1 LLIVITIALLSIQGT
16 PTMDNNETNT
26 TPEAGK
32 SRRSFIKKSSI
43 AAGITI
49 IPASNVWG
57 ACNVS
62 GVSGGSQ
69 SVNTTCI
76 VTPFSGGRS
85 PGTWQKFVKHVP
97 SEQDINRI
105 ATILSDVNHNDI
117 FGSSGQKKT
126 KFYYPILK
134 AFIFSQTI
142 TIVGNGIGTIRDKVI
157 NVGNAVGNNSTPL
170 EKHIACTYLNGL
182 FGMNSGLSAEFTGFD
197 GNKRFIEHIWGSA
210 EINGASSVNSI
221 LKAAYDSKKIT
232 EATLSTVLGI

>member
-1 LLIVITIALLSIQGT
+1 
-16 PTMDNNETNT
+16 MDNNETNT

-85 PGTWQKFVKHVP
+85 PGTWKQFVKYAP
-97 SEQDINRI
+97 KDANLKQI
-105 ATILSDVNHNDI
+105 ATILSDVDHEDI

-126 KFYYPILK
+126 AFYYPKLRD
-134 AFIFSQTI
+134 FIFSKTI
-142 TIVGNGIGTIRDKVI
+142 TIVGNGIGTIRNKDI
-157 NVGNAVGNNSTPL
+157 NVGDAVTNNRKPL

-182 FGMNSGLSAEFTGFD
+182 FGMNSGLSGEFTGFD
-197 GNKRFIEHIWGSA
+197 GNNLFIEHIWGSA
-210 EINGASSVNSI
+210 EINGASMVKI
-221 LKAAYDSKKIT
+221 ELKNAYGSKKIT

>member
-1 LLIVITIALLSIQGT
+1 MA
-16 PTMDNNETNT
+16 NNETNT
-26 TPEAGK
+26 TPETGA

-49 IPASNVWG
+49 IPASKVWG

-76 VTPFSGGRS
+76 VTPFNGGRS
-85 PGTWQKFVKHVP
+85 PGTWKKFVEYDP
-97 SEQDINRI
+97 SKQDIDRI
-105 ATILSDVNHNDI
+105 ATILSNVKHKDI
-117 FGSSGQKKT
+117 FGSSGQTKT
-126 KFYYPILK
+126 EFYYPILR

-157 NVGNAVGNNSTPL
+157 NVGDAVANNSESL

-197 GNKRFIEHIWGSA
+197 GNNLFIEHIWGSA
-210 EINGASSVNSI
+210 EINGPNSVKNE
-221 LKAAYDSKKIT
+221 LEQAYQDDITIT
-232 EATLSTVLGI
+232 EQQFSYVLGI

>member
-1 LLIVITIALLSIQGT
+1 
-16 PTMDNNETNT
+16 MDNNETNT

-85 PGTWQKFVKHVP
+85 PGTWKKFVEYAP
-97 SEQDINRI
+97 SEQDIDRI
-105 ATILSDVNHNDI
+105 ATILSDVDHKDI

-126 KFYYPILK
+126 AFYYPKLK
-134 AFIFSQTI
+134 AFILSQTI
-142 TIVGNGIGTIRDKVI
+142 TIVGNGLGTIRDKVI
-157 NVGNAVGNNSTPL
+157 NVGTAVADNSESI

-197 GNKRFIEHIWGSA
+197 GNNLFIEHIWGSA
-210 EINGASSVNSI
+210 EINGASMVEFE
-221 LKAAYDSKKIT
+221 LDKAYRENITIT
-232 EATLSTVLGI
+232 EATLSIVLGI